1 MAAPFK
7 AYDVRGIYG
16 QDVTEELAYQL
27 GRAYVAYTGAKR
39 VVVGWDMRP
48 SSVPL
53 SKELIRGLT
62 EAGCNVISI
71 GMASTDMMYFAVIDA
86 EADGGIVVT
95 ASHNPGQYN
104 GFKFTRHKA
113 IPMGLDSGLNH
124 IEELVRANKLGDLAV
139 EKGKVEERPILDDFV
154 AFMHSFVRP
163 EELAPIK
170 VVIDAGNGLGGMIM
184 PKLFA
189 GSQVQVT
196 ELFFEPDGSFPNHE
210 ANPLL
215 EENRVDLVA
224 KVKEIGADLG
234 IGLDG
239 DCDRAFFVDGNGDF
253 CDGDFILGLMAKPI
267 LKKKPGAIITY
278 DVRCSN
284 YVRDVVKAGGGRSE
298 MVKVGHAFAK
308 TAMREL
314 GAEFGGE
321 VSGHYYFRH
330 HDAYFDSGS
339 LTVLVLLKQ
348 LTDAKQSLAE
358 AMEETKQYFVSGE
371 INSTVPNP
379 DAVLAEVA
387 ERYGN
392 KGKVITLD
400 GYSVFGDTW
409 WFNIR
414 KSNTEP
420 LLRLNCEADTREEM
434 ERLRDELLGI
444 IRKGAPQPV
453 GGHGH

>member
-16 QDVTEELAYQL
+16 QDVTEDLAYKL

-62 EAGCNVISI
+62 EAGCDVISI
-71 GMASTDMMYFAVIDA
+71 GMASTDMLYFAVIDTG
-86 EADGGIVVT
+86 ADGGIVVT

-104 GFKFTRHKA
+104 GFKFTRANA
-113 IPMGLDSGLNH
+113 IPMGLDSGLAD
-124 IEELVRANKLGDLAV
+124 IEELIRKGQLGELAATPATV
-139 EKGKVEERPILDDFV
+139 ETKDVLDAFV
-154 AFMHSFVRP
+154 AFMHSFVKP
-163 EELAPIK
+163 SELAPLK
-170 VVIDAGNGLGGMIM
+170 VVIDAGNGMGGMII
-184 PKLFA
+184 PKLLA
-189 GSQVQVT
+189 GSKLEVT

-215 EENRVDLVA
+215 EENRRDLVA
-224 KVKEIGADLG
+224 KVKELGADLG

-267 LKKKPGAIITY
+267 LKQKPGAIITY

-284 YVRDVVKAGGGRSE
+284 YVRDVVKNGGGRSE

-321 VSGHYYFRH
+321 VSGHYYFRY
-330 HDAYFDSGS
+330 HDAYFDSGC
-339 LTVLVLLKQ
+339 LTALVLLKQ

-358 AMEETKQYFVSGE
+358 AMEETKRYYVSGE
-371 INSTVPNP
+371 INSTVAEP
-379 DAVLAEVA
+379 DAIMAEIEA
-387 ERYGN
+387 LYGPR
-392 KGKVITLD
+392 GKVITLD
-400 GYSVFGDTW
+400 GLSVFGDTW

-420 LLRLNCEADTREEM
+420 LLRLNCEADTRPEM
-434 ERLRDELLGI
+434 EQLRDELLGL
-444 IRKGAPQPV
+444 IRKGAPQPA
-453 GGHGH
+453 HHH